1 MHSFSLFEIEKE
13 IPGEPKYD
21 SLGDC
26 FKVLFQSEIPSS
38 PTVRHIKRKKKG
50 AEAATPG
57 GNKHISS
64 VKPGFSVSVSTEE
77 SQSPL
82 K

>member
-1 MHSFSLFEIEKE
+1 MHSFPLFEIEKE
-13 IPGEPKYD
+13 IPGEPKCD

-38 PTVRHIKRKKKG
+38 PTVRGVKRKEKG

-57 GNKHISS
+57 DSKQ
-64 VKPGFSVSVSTEE
+64 T
-77 SQSPL
+77 QA
-82 K
+82 